1 MEFEVLKL
9 IKEFGKK
16 QEKSTEEE
24 GTTEETDQLIVID
37 YKLVPISI
45 VLYKSRHGAKY
56 IGTCT

>member
-24 GTTEETDQLIVID
+24 GTVEETDQLIVID

-45 VLYKSRHGAKY
+45 VLYKSRHGA
-56 IGTCT
+56 